1 MLLSATATF
10 DKAEK
15 LSALGYGAIDVG
27 LTGVIYHD
35 DPLPHYALLD
45 AEDYTPAL
53 DAQIAKCKELGLQI
67 RTTHLPYRFD
77 YTAPTA
83 ENYEHCYAMTVR
95 ALRASEY
102 MGAQWAVIHTNEAAK
117 TVEYVRQLVADAG
130 TCRIGIAI
138 ENLPKFSLA
147 EVIEAHD
154 TLKREGYR
162 VGVCLDTGHC
172 NINKFFSYDVAEA
185 VRVLG
190 RRIKMLHVHDNSRN
204 ADSHFAPF
212 MGTIKWT
219 PVMQALADVG
229 YEGDFNFELQ
239 PGKLPAEA
247 REAYE
252 AFCVATAQHLIAV
265 FQDRLA
271 KNAEK

>member
-45 AEDYTPAL
+45 AEDYTTAP

-95 ALRASEY
+95 APRASGDRRRGLRQRRTGGLY
-102 MGAQWAVIHTNEAAK
+102 GLAVNA
-117 TVEYVRQLVADAG
+117 YNRLV
-130 TCRIGIAI
+130 
-138 ENLPKFSLA
+138 
-147 EVIEAHD
+147 H
-154 TLKREGYR
+154 
-162 VGVCLDTGHC
+162 CLH
-172 NINKFFSYDVAEA
+172 EA
-185 VRVLG
+185 VFLTRLRRFGRVAASA
-190 RRIKMLHVHDNSRN
+190 R
-204 ADSHFAPF
+204 
-212 MGTIKWT
+212 
-219 PVMQALADVG
+219 
-229 YEGDFNFELQ
+229 DFH
-239 PGKLPAEA
+239 PP
-247 REAYE
+247 
-252 AFCVATAQHLIAV
+252 
-265 FQDRLA
+265 
-271 KNAEK
+271 